1 MTRINYNNIITFN
14 KIIFWLF
21 PCQKIQFKLNKKSD
35 NFVTGI
41 SWSRELNHRK
51 DVLRLRG
58 GVLIAE
64 PDLVVEI
71 RPEHDPAVKVLG
83 LVRVVFVA
91 RELGEEFSL
100 ALDRHE
106 I

>member
-1 MTRINYNNIITFN
+1 M
-14 KIIFWLF
+14 
-21 PCQKIQFKLNKKSD
+21 NKKSD

-71 RPEHDPAVKVLG
+71 GNFPLRIVIEIRPEHDPAVKVLG
-83 LVRVVFVA
+83 LVRVVFIA